1 MLAVL
6 QHNSWDLMPEYYST
20 FALFILDETV
30 VGTLSPD
37 VCGKNGQASTDNET
51 PAACSSHAVSEGTDV
66 SPELRGQA
74 STDNETPAACSSHAV
89 SEGTDVSPELRGQA
103 STDNETPVACSSHA
117 VSEGTNKPDVCG
129 LRVGDDQSPVAFKLQ
144 SELCRYLSNLASFSY
159 HIDDISLLTK
169 MVQELKDNVAK
180 CRDLTRQRTVGY
192 FPQRYQRRI
201 GKNWLH
207 SALQRRLHAARRRQQ
222 KKKCSR
228 RHAYKQGTNY

>member
-51 PAACSSHAVSEGTDV
+51 P
-66 SPELRGQA
+66 
-74 STDNETPAACSSHAV
+74 
-89 SEGTDVSPELRGQA
+89 
-103 STDNETPVACSSHA
+103 VACSSHA

-144 SELCRYLSNLASFSY
+144 SELRRYLSNLASFSY

>member
-6 QHNSWDLMPEYYST
+6 QHNSWDLMPAYYST

-37 VCGKNGQASTDNET
+37 VCGNN
-51 PAACSSHAVSEGTDV
+51 
-66 SPELRGQA
+66 GQA

-117 VSEGTNKPDVCG
+117 VSEGTNKPDVRG
-129 LRVGDDQSPVAFKLQ
+129 LRVSDDQSPVAFKLQ
-144 SELCRYLSNLASFSY
+144 SELRRCLSNLASFSY

-169 MVQELKDNVAK
+169 MVQELKDNDAK
-180 CRDLTRQRTVGY
+180 CRDLTRQRTVG
-192 FPQRYQRRI
+192 
-201 GKNWLH
+201 
-207 SALQRRLHAARRRQQ
+207 SAEASAPHWQELAAQCASTSIA
-222 KKKCSR
+222 CS
-228 RHAYKQGTNY
+228 KTSPTEEEEV